1 VRFRELIKG
10 RQSAAVA
17 VAVVMIVGAGVAIYV
32 QARDAGSSG
41 PGMAFFSTD
50 DGRTYFTDSATK
62 LAPFNHDGKPAYR
75 AHVFECGGK
84 RVVGYLSRYRPEAIA
99 ALEEAA
105 AARGS
110 GKPPRN
116 AAALAAVGTYG
127 LELKRPGAPAWSSQA
142 DTRTAT
148 MIRVLRCPD
157 GSTPSEVDP

>member
-1 VRFRELIKG
+1 MRFRELIKG

-17 VAVVMIVGAGVAIYV
+17 LAVFMTAGAAVAIYL
-32 QARDAGSSG
+32 QARDSGSSG
-41 PGMAFFSTD
+41 PGNAYFSTD
-50 DGRTYFTDSATK
+50 DGKTYFTDSATK
-62 LAPFNHDGKPAYR
+62 LPPFDRDGKPAYR

-105 AARGS
+105 AARGT

-127 LELKRPGAPAWSSQA
+127 LEIKRPGAPAWANQA
-142 DTRTAT
+142 DPRAAT
-148 MIRVLRCPD
+148 MIRVFRCPD
-157 GSTPSEVDP
+157 GSTPGEVDP